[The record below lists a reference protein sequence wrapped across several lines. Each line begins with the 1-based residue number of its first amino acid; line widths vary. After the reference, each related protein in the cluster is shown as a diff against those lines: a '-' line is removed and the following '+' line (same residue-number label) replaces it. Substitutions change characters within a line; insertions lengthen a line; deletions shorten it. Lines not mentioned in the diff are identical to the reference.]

1 MQEGKHMGKIVVQFP
16 EEVAHIPTSKAR
28 TGISFNGDEAYLLV
42 GGLGGLGR
50 AVAQWMVEHGAK
62 FLVFLSRSAGTT
74 ARDGEFLNDLML
86 QGCHGLLV
94 QGDVT
99 SLADVKRAVTASCR
113 PIKGVLHMAMAMQV
127 NLYHGTPLIEMSQ
140 AYLVIHRIPLSLA

>member
-1 MQEGKHMGKIVVQFP
+1 MGKIVVQIP

-28 TGISFNGDEAYLLV
+28 TKTSFNGDGAYLLV

-62 FLVFLSRSAGTT
+62 YLVFLSRSAGTT
-74 ARDGEFLNDLML
+74 ARDGEFLNDLLL
-86 QGCHGLLV
+86 QGCQGLLV

-99 SLADVKRAVTASCR
+99 SLADAKRAVTASGR
-113 PIKGVLHMAMAMQV
+113 PIKGVMHMAMAMQV
-127 NLYHGTPLIEMSQ
+127 NLNPETPRIGMTQ
-140 AYLVIHRIPLSLA
+140 AHLVNHRIPLSLA